1 MTVKNKIMA
10 SYTDRESFRKIWD
23 LNYAEH
29 ISFVIWGEVEDI
41 VFNQYKV
48 HLRFQLDE
56 DLKFL

>member
-1 MTVKNKIMA
+1 MTFKDKIMGQ
-10 SYTDRESFRKIWD
+10 DKHRETSKKIWGLD
-23 LNYAEH
+23 YAEH
-29 ISFVIWGEVEDI
+29 ISFVLWGEVEDI